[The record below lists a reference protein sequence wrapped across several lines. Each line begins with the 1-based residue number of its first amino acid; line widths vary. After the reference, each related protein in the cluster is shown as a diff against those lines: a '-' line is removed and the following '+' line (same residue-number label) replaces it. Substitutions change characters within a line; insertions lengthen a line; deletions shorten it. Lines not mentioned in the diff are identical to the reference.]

1 MNKKGRGIGL
11 GMFFIF
17 IGVIAVMIH
26 FDMLSIWG
34 IFGFVR
40 DNVSMLLAMLLI
52 LTGVNIVLRKYPFVK
67 IISWGAFFAALALLI
82 YNFNVNYSERN
93 KEEIKSSYDTPFTVE
108 KKLETKEGKLN
119 VNIGGFKLK
128 IGSTEANLVEGVIR
142 DPDLKYEVDYKDGE
156 RVAKINFKSKSHKSV
171 YGLNDI
177 LDSRSFALERQ
188 SEILINDDV
197 VWDIKLDAGALES
210 DMDLSQVKVKSLSL
224 DGGAGSFKVVL
235 GNKYPSTEVEI
246 DTGASEI
253 EFYVP
258 KDSGVK
264 LNIDGLVSSKDF
276 TDIAFEK
283 KGGHYYTPNY
293 DEAVNKIE
301 IKIDMGVGALK
312 IKGVD

>member
-1 MNKKGRGIGL
+1 M
-11 GMFFIF
+11 
-17 IGVIAVMIH
+17 
-26 FDMLSIWG
+26 
-34 IFGFVR
+34 
-40 DNVSMLLAMLLI
+40 
-52 LTGVNIVLRKYPFVK
+52 
-67 IISWGAFFAALALLI
+67 
-82 YNFNVNYSERN
+82 
-93 KEEIKSSYDTPFTVE
+93 
-108 KKLETKEGKLN
+108 
-119 VNIGGFKLK
+119 
-128 IGSTEANLVEGVIR
+128 
-142 DPDLKYEVDYKDGE
+142 
-156 RVAKINFKSKSHKSV
+156 
-171 YGLNDI
+171 
-177 LDSRSFALERQ
+177 ERQ